1 MALRIY
7 RAPDTGYTFQYEE
20 GKQPEGYELV
30 KPKPAPKKR
39 TATNKAAK
47 AANK

>member
-1 MALRIY
+1 MAMCIY
-7 RAPDTGYTFQYEE
+7 RAPSGMCFLYPE

-47 AANK
+47 AQNK

>member
-7 RAPDTGYTFQYEE
+7 RSPEGYTFQYEE

-30 KPKPAPKKR
+30 KPKPVPKKR

-47 AANK
+47 AQNK

>member
-1 MALRIY
+1 MALLIY
-7 RAPDTGYTFQYEE
+7 RSPEGYTFQYEE
-20 GKQPEGYELV
+20 GTQPEGYELV

-47 AANK
+47 AQNK

>member
-7 RAPDTGYTFQYEE
+7 RSPEGYTFQYEE

-47 AANK
+47 AQNK